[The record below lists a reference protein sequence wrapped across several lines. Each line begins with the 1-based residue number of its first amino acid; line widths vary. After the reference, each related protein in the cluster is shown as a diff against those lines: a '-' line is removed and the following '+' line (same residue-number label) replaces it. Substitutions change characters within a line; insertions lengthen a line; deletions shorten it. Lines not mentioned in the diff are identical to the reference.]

1 MKLLVDTFTITTV
14 QEYAKKIKKELT
26 LSGVGTLHSIKNP
39 IHSSIHYFSRSGVY
53 QINSTPCAG
62 VECGVDCPGVDPSLV
77 DRQGSDF
84 KGSQLN
90 PFFDNPTAAHEFFGH
105 KDY

>member
-1 MKLLVDTFTITTV
+1 MFGTKRAHFTLSFVMKLLVDTFTITAV

-26 LSGVGTLHSIKNP
+26 RSGVGTLHSIKNP

-62 VECGVDCPGVDPSLV
+62 VECGVDCPGVDPSLIF
-77 DRQGSDF
+77 S
-84 KGSQLN
+84 
-90 PFFDNPTAAHEFFGH
+90 
-105 KDY
+105 

>member
-26 LSGVGTLHSIKNP
+26 RSGVGTLHSIKNP
-39 IHSSIHYFSRSGVY
+39 IHSSIQYFSRSGVY

-62 VECGVDCPGVDPSLV
+62 VECGVDCPGVDMSLII
-77 DRQGSDF
+77 RHMILSL
-84 KGSQLN
+84 QL
-90 PFFDNPTAAHEFFGH
+90 
-105 KDY
+105 K